1 MYSRIFHEPDS
12 PMAFD
17 NVAGNFAI
25 RPAAH
30 LSMNYFLDTTDRVS
44 RWLGRDVMDSMV
56 FLAMIAENYRDHDFT
71 DKDEFGTE
79 TEPFTPV
86 SVTAL
91 ARTLD
96 MPYETVRRHALA
108 LRAAGFCRKQ
118 KGGYVVPTHVA
129 NRLDLDDL
137 LSEITVGTQRL
148 VEDLAQVGAPLATTT
163 SQALNE
169 MSRQSARMAIRF
181 YVDGLGDLCRSLQ
194 MDVLRA
200 TILMNI
206 VRRNHSA
213 FEAGLGQ
220 DVDAISLT
228 QWFTDPMRRAVS
240 TYCVAKTLRLPYE
253 TVRRH
258 CRALQDQ
265 GAVETDDKG
274 GLVVT
279 GRLLETQIGRDVAKS
294 TWVATRSFMNSLA
307 QLGRDMAKPAYA

>member
-1 MYSRIFHEPDS
+1 MSAAEAS
-12 PMAFD
+12 
-17 NVAGNFAI
+17 N
-25 RPAAH
+25 PAARRQS
-30 LSMNYFLDTTDRVS
+30 L
-44 RWLGRDVMDSMV
+44 LGR
-56 FLAMIAENYRDHDFT
+56 LNAAE
-71 DKDEFGTE
+71 
-79 TEPFTPV
+79 
-86 SVTAL
+86 A
-91 ARTLD
+91 
-96 MPYETVRRHALA
+96 A
-108 LRAAGFCRKQ
+108 LRA
-118 KGGYVVPTHVA
+118 
-129 NRLDLDDL
+129 NLDLNCADV
-137 LSEITVGTQRL
+137 TARVHMQRALAHIQEAAVAVNGVRRARTAWQL

-220 DVDAISLT
+220 DVDAISLA

>member
-1 MYSRIFHEPDS
+1 MPY
-12 PMAFD
+12 D
-17 NVAGNFAI
+17 NVADNFAF

-56 FLAMIAENYRDHDFT
+56 FLAMIAENYRGHEFT
-71 DKDEFGTE
+71 GSDAFGTE
-79 TEPFTPV
+79 PESSTPV
-86 SVTAL
+86 TITAL
-91 ARTLD
+91 ARTLG

-118 KGGYVVPTHVA
+118 KGGYLVPAHVTD
-129 NRLDLDDL
+129 RLDLDDL

-148 VEDLAQVGAPLATTT
+148 LEDLAQVGAPLPAAT
-163 SQALNE
+163 SQTVNE

-181 YVDGLGDLCRSLQ
+181 YVDGLGDLCRSLN

-200 TILMNI
+200 TILLNI

-213 FEAGLGQ
+213 FEAGLGH
-220 DVDAISLT
+220 DMDARALA
-228 QWFTDPMRRAVS
+228 QWFTDPLRQAVS

-265 GAVETDDKG
+265 GAVETDAKG

-279 GRLLETQIGRDVAKS
+279 GRLLDTQMGLNAART
-294 TWVATRSFMNSLA
+294 TWVATRSFVNSLA
-307 QLGRDMAKPAYA
+307 QLSMDMAKPAYA